1 MSERKKKKEKKR
13 ETFIRGERNETKIDS
28 IRHRRIAKYLHIY
41 ISIIYKWNNASIFT
55 RTAFNAPRKILYQV
69 LIKSFICFA

>member
-1 MSERKKKKEKKR
+1 MSGRKKKKKRKEKLLF
-13 ETFIRGERNETKIDS
+13 EENETKIDS
-28 IRHRRIAKYLHIY
+28 IRYRRIAKYLHIY